1 MRWKVPG
8 KRCSSG
14 TQKATAQRPSKNSSL
29 RSQKLVK
36 RAKKADSEKAKES
49 EQCLWRKAKE
59 KTKL

>member
-14 TQKATAQRPSKNSSL
+14 MQKAIAQRPSRNSSL
-29 RSQKLVK
+29 RNQKLVRRQNK
-36 RAKKADSEKAKES
+36 TQEKAKES

-59 KTKL
+59 KPKL